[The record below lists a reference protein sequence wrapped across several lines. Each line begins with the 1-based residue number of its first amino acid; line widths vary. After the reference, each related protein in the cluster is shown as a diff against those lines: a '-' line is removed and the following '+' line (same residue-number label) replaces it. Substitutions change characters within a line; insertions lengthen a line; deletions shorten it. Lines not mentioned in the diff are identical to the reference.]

1 MVKLLMSWDIK
12 PGVEST
18 YFDFIINEFAP
29 GLIKLGLQPT
39 EAWYTVYGSDPQILT
54 GAVTEDLETM
64 AQILDSHEW
73 RDLQSELLVYVAN
86 FESKVVHDTG
96 RFQL

>member
-12 PGVEST
+12 SGVESA

-29 GLIKLGLQPT
+29 GLLKLGLQPT

-54 GAVTEDLETM
+54 GAVARDLETM
-64 AQILDSHEW
+64 TQILDSGEW
-73 RDLQSELLVYVAN
+73 RELQSELLVYIAN
-86 FESKVVHDTG
+86 FEYKVVRDTG